1 MSNPRFVKVGD
12 LSPAVRDMLFGA
24 GAEESTLVLVQD
36 AENSGVIVQT
46 PVTVPQPLDWIN
58 IKGSLPM
65 PQADLD
71 TVLQYF
77 AILADKPDI
86 PFSSD
91 YPAFVKSV
99 MLRDD
104 LRKELQLLVG
114 MEGDSQRRWALQGED
129 KEFDGIRAHAAKHG
143 WQNWQDALLK
153 FVYLC
158 RLFGMEAK

>member
-1 MSNPRFVKVGD
+1 
-12 LSPAVRDMLFGA
+12 
-24 GAEESTLVLVQD
+24 
-36 AENSGVIVQT
+36 
-46 PVTVPQPLDWIN
+46 
-58 IKGSLPM
+58 M
-65 PQADLD
+65 PQAELD

-91 YPAFVKSV
+91 YPAFVKSCLLDDKCAKAV
-99 MLRDD
+99 RSLVAIEGGGKRAQALSDTREPFAEFECLRE
-104 LRKELQLLVG
+104 RA
-114 MEGDSQRRWALQGED
+114 RR
-129 KEFDGIRAHAAKHG
+129 IG